1 MSAKLSDTPR
11 RVLYELDRPLP
22 INFCTGS
29 DKAHNILRDQMYL
42 YQMHLYLYL
51 NIYTLGL

>member
-1 MSAKLSDTPR
+1 MLAKLIDTPR
-11 RVLYELDRPLP
+11 SGLYELDRPLP